1 MTKPFTFVLLMN
13 LLAVMTHHAAVP
25 APFTLAEEAETR
37 GQFEMAADL
46 WSRVATEHER
56 NKQHVQQAD
65 ALIHLAGSQQALGL
79 YRAANETME
88 KALAVAELSGDPPS
102 LLRARIFAATICT
115 CTHRGAWAEH
125 HLQSSIEEADRKHDT
140 GLLALAWHSLANL
153 QAQTGK
159 IEEALASFETAA
171 KLAGESSNPALQTK
185 ARANGAVV
193 ARQAGRMDAAR
204 NWNRQAGEAAGKL
217 PSHHETTM
225 QILRVAQTFCDLGDL
240 DAAEKAGKEALRAAE
255 TLGDGRGQ
263 SLAMGLL
270 GHLSEKRS
278 NWDRA
283 LELTR
288 QARFTAQQ
296 QQMPDALYRWE
307 WQIGRIHRAQ
317 GNLTE
322 ATAAYRRAREA
333 LRPVREDWA
342 SGCRARRAS
351 YRETAG
357 AVYWELADLLLQQ
370 ADRTTDAK
378 LAQEMLRQA
387 SETIEQFKQAEMQ
400 DFLRDECAQQTRL
413 QTADVDRV
421 ANGTAVIYIL
431 PFADRLELLLGF
443 TDGLERVKSPVGGKQ
458 VEETVQLFRQNLEKR
473 TTNQYLKQS
482 QQLYQWIVEPIKTRL
497 ADRKT
502 DTLLFVP
509 DGYMRTIPMGAL
521 HDGSQFLV
529 EQYAIAVSP
538 GLTLVET
545 RPLSRE
551 GTRMLS
557 AGLSVKVGNYPSL
570 PHVKTELG
578 GIKTVWGGD
587 QLLDSDFAIEQLRKR
602 LTENQYQMVHIAS
615 HGEFRGDLGESFIM
629 TQDGKLTFDQLE
641 VMLRPGQ
648 FRGRPLELLTL
659 SACQTAAGD
668 DRAAMGLAGVAIK
681 AGARSTLA
689 TLWFVHDAST
699 AALMSQFYKWLR
711 EDTRISKAGAL
722 QKAQVQLLQDRRYEH
737 PGYWAPYLIVGN
749 WL

>member
-1 MTKPFTFVLLMN
+1 MTKLLTFVLLMN
-13 LLAVMTHHAAVP
+13 LLATMSRSAATP
-25 APFTLAEEAETR
+25 APATLAEEAETR
-37 GQFEMAADL
+37 GQFETAADL
-46 WSRVATEHER
+46 WSRVAAEHER
-56 NKQHVQQAD
+56 DKQYVQQTD
-65 ALIHLAGSQQALGL
+65 ALIHLAGAQQALGL
-79 YRAANETME
+79 YRAASETME
-88 KALAVAELSGDPPS
+88 KAVAVAERTGDADS

-115 CTHRGAWAEH
+115 CTHRQAWAERN
-125 HLQSSIEEADRKHDT
+125 LQSSIEEAGQKNDARW
-140 GLLALAWHSLANL
+140 LALAWHSLASL

-185 ARANGAVV
+185 ALANGAVV
-193 ARQAGRMDAAR
+193 ARQAGKMNVAR
-204 NWNRQAGEAAGKL
+204 DWNKQAGEAAGKL
-217 PSHHETTM
+217 PSNHETTM
-225 QILRVAQTFCDLGDL
+225 QILRVAQTFCDLGDW
-240 DAAEKAGKEALRAAE
+240 DAAERAGKEALRAAE
-255 TLGDGRGQ
+255 TLGNARSQ
-263 SLAMGLL
+263 SLALGLL
-270 GHLSEKRS
+270 GQVAEKRS

-322 ATAAYRRAREA
+322 ATAAYRRAHEA

-342 SGCRARRAS
+342 SGCRAGRAS
-351 YRETAG
+351 YRETVG

-378 LAQEMLRQA
+378 AEQETLRQA
-387 SETIEQFKQAEMQ
+387 RETIEQFKHAEMQ
-400 DFLRDECAQQTRL
+400 DFLRDECAQQPRL
-413 QTADVDRV
+413 RTADVDRV
-421 ANGTAVIYIL
+421 ANGTAVIYLL

-443 TDGLERVKSPVGGKQ
+443 ADGLERVKSSVRGKDL
-458 VEETVQLFRQNLEKR
+458 EETVQSFRQNLEKR

-482 QQLYQWIVEPIKTRL
+482 QQLYQWIIEPIKTRL
-497 ADRKT
+497 AGRKT

-521 HDGSQFLV
+521 HDGSRFLV

-557 AGLSVKVGNYPSL
+557 AGLSVKVENYPSL

-578 GIKTVWGGD
+578 GIKSVWGGD
-587 QLLDSDFAIEQLRKR
+587 QLLDSDFAVEQLRKR
-602 LTENQYQMVHIAS
+602 LAENQYQMVHIAS

-641 VMLRPGQ
+641 AMLRPGQ

-699 AALMSQFYKWLR
+699 ATLMSRFYKSLR
-711 EDTRISKAGAL
+711 EDVRISKAGAL
-722 QKAQVQLLQDRRYEH
+722 QKAQVQLLQDARYEH